1 MHIRISEAIP
11 ASIKG
16 GCMFLAELKRLSLKK
31 LTGSIILNILI
42 LAVIGVF
49 FGSSF
54 VKLLEGPKY
63 FYSLSA
69 ENLQGQYVSF
79 DRIHMA
85 GSFAE
90 TVRSSNNFITEEVI
104 ERYYIFAYDGQTV
117 IAIKFDE
124 KDLENAELLYSDTA
138 TSEQMRSILPLYGTI
153 EEMDSQELEYYYN
166 WFEDY
171 EYFGTLGRSELSQ
184 YALPYVLVVNEV
196 GIAHKGIVVGALAVF
211 CLALLSLLYKL
222 IRWAS
227 GGYQKKILRFL
238 NDNPMTT
245 IELLQEDY
253 HRASVKLD
261 TLVIGRTY
269 IFNISTA
276 AYTVNR
282 ISEIIWA
289 YEHTVKDKNRISYYI
304 MLATV
309 QKEKIKISVKN
320 EEEIQLIL
328 VHFIEMKYPI
338 IVGYNQDLENAY
350 QNQTD
355 EFRAAALRMYS
366 GESQS

>member
-1 MHIRISEAIP
+1 
-11 ASIKG
+11 
-16 GCMFLAELKRLSLKK
+16 MFLEELKRLSLKK

-63 FYSLSA
+63 LYDLSA
-69 ENLQGQYVSF
+69 DNLDNQYVEV
-79 DRIHMA
+79 DEIYME
-85 GSFAE
+85 GVFAE
-90 TVRSSNNFITEEVI
+90 TVETSKRTNSESISD
-104 ERYYIFAYDGQTV
+104 RYYSV
-117 IAIKFDE
+117 MFDE
-124 KDLENAELLYSDTA
+124 SRLFAVRFDAEDFKKAEQLYSEFENYYAGNTD
-138 TSEQMRSILPLYGTI
+138 SVKSYFPFYGTI
-153 EEMDSQELEYYYN
+153 RKMDSEEMDFYYA
-166 WFEDY
+166 WFDQSIY
-171 EYFGTLGRSELSQ
+171 YGYVSRDD
-184 YALPYVLVVNEV
+184 ALPYVLEVNHV
-196 GIAHKGIVVGALAVF
+196 GIAHKGIVIGALAVF
-211 CLALLSLLYKL
+211 CLILLSLLYKL

-276 AYTVNR
+276 AFTVNR

-289 YEHTVKDKNRISYYI
+289 YEHTVKDKNRTSYY
-304 MLATV
+304 MMFATV
-309 QKEKIKISVKN
+309 QKEKIRILVKN

-328 VHFIEMKYPI
+328 GYFIEMKYPI

-350 QNQTD
+350 QSQTD